1 MGQSRCGSS
10 HQAEGTEQCGQIHG
24 ANGMREDPGH
34 KERQKV
40 NKISKNGK
48 KRKDRFVKNLEG
60 ERTV

>member
-1 MGQSRCGSS
+1 
-10 HQAEGTEQCGQIHG
+10 
-24 ANGMREDPGH
+24 MREDPGH

>member
-1 MGQSRCGSS
+1 
-10 HQAEGTEQCGQIHG
+10 
-24 ANGMREDPGH
+24 MREDPGH

-60 ERTV
+60 ERTVTITRHTSEQHPWMLHFRCLHAMVTS